1 MERLGQSLTDIRN
14 SQQGKWSWVTVAS
27 IGIRTLDIM
36 EVLHKQLG
44 VVHSD
49 PHPGNWVLERDSG
62 LSPHVRLIDFGDAKD
77 VGFPGIAKLHLEDV
91 QQLVYSLRYFY
102 DGNMDYYAYKRA
114 VPMDPSDLPAPY
126 MHAFRYVCSLTD
138 PSHIDYKQIRDYLVS
153 IMQQFG
159 ASYRGGITWSPDG
172 ISHPFPPQNVK
183 QRAPLI
189 QKQVQPALSDFDK
202 PSLAAETPSVASAV
216 ILLAITLLVFL

>member
-1 MERLGQSLTDIRN
+1 MERLGQSLADIRN
-14 SQQGKWSWVTVAS
+14 SQQGKWSWATVAS
-27 IGIRTLDIM
+27 IGIRTLAII
-36 EVLHKQLG
+36 EVLHKELG

-77 VGFPGIAKLHLEDV
+77 VGYPGIAKLHLEDV
-91 QQLVYSLRYFY
+91 QQLVYSLRYYY

-126 MHAFRYVCSLTD
+126 MQAFRYVCSLTD
-138 PSHIDYKQIRDYLVS
+138 PSQIDYKQIRDYLVVV
-153 IMQQFG
+153 MQQFG

-172 ISHPFPPQNVK
+172 ISDPFPPQNVK
-183 QRAPLI
+183 RRAPLL
-189 QKQVQPALSDFDK
+189 QKHVQPAQSDLGNS
-202 PSLAAETPSVASAV
+202 SLVPETESVASAV
-216 ILLAITLLVFL
+216 MLLAITLLVFL